1 MKVLRSIADTR
12 AALAEAPRPIGFVPT
27 MGALHEGHLSLVAA
41 ARDRSETVVMSI
53 FVNPLQFGPN
63 EDFARY
69 PRPEEEDVAAAEAA
83 GVDFVFMPSVEEM
96 YPDDRSTTVHVAGV
110 TERFEGAIRPD
121 HFDGVA
127 TVVAK
132 LFGIVG
138 SELAFF
144 GRKDAQ
150 QLAVVRR
157 MAADLSI
164 PVEIVGCETVREA
177 DGLAMSSRNVYLSD
191 DERRRSLSLW
201 AALQAGAEAL
211 REGAGVAEAEERMTG
226 VLTAETDA
234 VDYAAVVDPD
244 TFEAARSGGRQLL
257 IVAARLGNTRLI
269 DNLLV
274 EDNR

>member
-1 MKVLRSIADTR
+1 MKALRTIAETR
-12 AALAEAPRPIGFVPT
+12 AALDEAPRPVGLVPT
-27 MGALHEGHLSLVAA
+27 MGALHEGHLSLVEA
-41 ARDRSETVVMSI
+41 ARERSKTVVMSI

-69 PRPEEEDVAAAEAA
+69 PRSEEKDVAAAEAA
-83 GVDFVFMPSVEEM
+83 GVDFLFMPSVKEM
-96 YPDDRSTTVHVAGV
+96 YPEDRSTAVHVSGV
-110 TERFEGAIRPD
+110 TERFEGAVRPG

-138 SELAFF
+138 PEFAYF
-144 GRKDAQ
+144 GQKDAQ
-150 QLAVVRR
+150 QLAVIRR
-157 MAADLSI
+157 MTADLSI
-164 PVEIVGCETVREA
+164 PVEVVGCETVREA
-177 DGLAMSSRNVYLSD
+177 DGLALSSRNVYLSD

-211 REGAGVAEAEERMTG
+211 REGSDVAEAEERMTR
-226 VLTAETDA
+226 VLAAETDA

-244 TFEAARSGGRQLL
+244 TFEQARPGGRQLL
-257 IVAARLGNTRLI
+257 IVAARLGSTRLI

-274 EDNR
+274 EENR